1 MRQRFLSA
9 VTGLLLVAGALQA
22 SEPIDAQK
30 RFKQSCVVC
39 HTDKLIDP
47 NNKGN
52 LVGPPADEVL
62 THVKEKF
69 DNKKDA
75 VAFMVDYIMK
85 PDADKALCASMDKF
99 GLMPS
104 MEGVVTPEEAK
115 AIVAMMY
122 DTFPRSAFTQ
132 KDKKIRSGITFET
145 IDVDNSGGISPE
157 EFRNFRAKKNGIDPA
172 KFKHDLY
179 FQKIDLNKD
188 GVMDRDEFRKMREA
202 KQKQQG

>member
-1 MRQRFLSA
+1 MKKIIMVPVL
-9 VTGLLLVAGALQA
+9 GLLVWGGIIQA
-22 SEPIDAQK
+22 SETIDAQK
-30 RFKQSCVVC
+30 RFQQSCVVC
-39 HTDKLIDP
+39 HTAKLIDP
-47 NNKGN
+47 NKKSN
-52 LVGPPADEVL
+52 LIGPPADEVL

-85 PDADKALCASMDKF
+85 PDASKALCASMDKF

-115 AIVAMMY
+115 AIVSMMY
-122 DTFPRSAFTQ
+122 DTFPRDAFTQ
-132 KDKKIRSGITFET
+132 KDKKVREGITFET

-179 FQKIDLNKD
+179 FQRIDLNND
-188 GVMDRDEFRKMREA
+188 GIMDREEFRKMREA
-202 KQKQQG
+202 KQKQ